1 MEAAAPHSLNIV
13 EEFLDINIVL
23 DSGAAEHVADS
34 TEAPGYDIAPSRGS
48 MKGEGWRTANGE
60 IIPNRGEM
68 VLELESGN
76 QKISS
81 KFQVGRVSRPLWSV
95 GKLCDAGYKVVFDKD
110 NAVVIHKATER
121 PVTTFKRRDSLY
133 TCDMR
138 LRNPRVTSK
147 GGPGTKPAGFRRQD

>member
-1 MEAAAPHSLNIV
+1 MEAAAPRSLNMV

-23 DSGAAEHVADS
+23 DSGAAEHVTDS
-34 TEAPGYDIAPSRGS
+34 TEATGYDIAPSEGS
-48 MKGEGWRTANGE
+48 KAGDGWRTANGE

-110 NAVVIHKATER
+110 KAVVIHKATEH
-121 PVTTFKRRDSLY
+121 PVTTFQRRNALY

-138 LRNPRVTSK
+138 LRNPRAASRSE
-147 GGPGTKPAGFRRQD
+147 PNIRPAGFRRQE